1 MMPPHV
7 LSNILDDRSITDRL
21 TDVTLLYADI
31 VGFTNWSSTKTPK
44 EVVGMLS
51 KLFTRFD

>member
-1 MMPPHV
+1 MPPHA
-7 LSNILDDRSITDRL
+7 LINILDDRSITDRL

-31 VGFTNWSSTKTPK
+31 VGFTNWSSSKTPK